1 MSHAGPILF
10 SAAALLLGGCYD
22 SDFRTKGNPSQP
34 TAVTTTIARFNE
46 ALVEETPV
54 ITGDIVLSG
63 VVTTSD
69 EAGNFYRTFCI
80 EEAGAGLE
88 VMAGIDQLHN
98 DFPVGCRVTLHLRGL
113 AAGRSR
119 GVVQIGRD
127 PAPGSGYT
135 TDYIGSKPALDAHV
149 ERCDDALQAVLPTLL
164 TIAELTPDRCGSL
177 VRIDGLRYAP
187 EQVIEA
193 SWAGEKR
200 FRDDTG
206 AEIRTYV
213 RPYARFADREV
224 PTGPGSITGILQR
237 DDDGCYLL
245 KPRHEEDLLQ

>member
-1 MSHAGPILF
+1 MSHAGPILC
-10 SAAALLLGGCYD
+10 AAALLLGGCYD
-22 SDFRTKGNPSQP
+22 SHFRTEGKPSQP
-34 TAVTTTIARFNE
+34 AAVTTTIARFNE
-46 ALVEETPV
+46 ALVGQTPA
-54 ITGDIVLSG
+54 ITGDVVLEG

-69 EAGNFYRTFCI
+69 EAGSFYRTFCI
-80 EEAGAGLE
+80 EEAGVGLE
-88 VMAGIDQLHN
+88 VMACIDQLHN
-98 DFPVGCRVTLHLRGL
+98 DCPVGCRVTLHLEGL

-119 GVVQIGRD
+119 GVVQVGRE

-149 ERCDDALQAVLPTLL
+149 ERHDEALQAVLPTRL
-164 TIAELTPDRCGSL
+164 TIAELTPARCGSL

-187 EQVIEA
+187 EEVIEG
-193 SWAGEKR
+193 SWSGEKR

-213 RPYARFADREV
+213 RPYARFADRKV

-237 DDDGCYLL
+237 DDAGHYLL

>member
-1 MSHAGPILF
+1 
-10 SAAALLLGGCYD
+10 
-22 SDFRTKGNPSQP
+22 
-34 TAVTTTIARFNE
+34 
-46 ALVEETPV
+46 
-54 ITGDIVLSG
+54 
-63 VVTTSD
+63 
-69 EAGNFYRTFCI
+69 
-80 EEAGAGLE
+80 
-88 VMAGIDQLHN
+88 MAGIDQLHN
-98 DFPVGCRVTLHLRGL
+98 DFPVGCRVTLRLRGL

-119 GVVQIGRD
+119 GVVQVGRE

>member
-1 MSHAGPILF
+1 MISSHFVLPI
-10 SAAALLLGGCYD
+10 
-22 SDFRTKGNPSQP
+22 
-34 TAVTTTIARFNE
+34 I
-46 ALVEETPV
+46 
-54 ITGDIVLSG
+54 
-63 VVTTSD
+63 
-69 EAGNFYRTFCI
+69 
-80 EEAGAGLE
+80 
-88 VMAGIDQLHN
+88 
-98 DFPVGCRVTLHLRGL
+98 
-113 AAGRSR
+113 
-119 GVVQIGRD
+119 
-127 PAPGSGYT
+127 
-135 TDYIGSKPALDAHV
+135 
-149 ERCDDALQAVLPTLL
+149 LQAVLPTLL

-200 FRDDTG
+200 FRDDAG